1 MSVRDEALA
10 ALDSGDW
17 SGATVA
23 EGAGAGAKVVVSA
36 RIEPDEAAVLA
47 AEADRRGV
55 KPSVILREIVAA
67 WTAQRRGDG
76 AEPVTISPA
85 DLHAALDA
93 ALRAGRR
100 VA

>member
-10 ALDSGDW
+10 ALASGDW

-23 EGAGAGAKVVVSA
+23 EGAGSSAKVVVSA
-36 RIEPDEAAVLA
+36 RISPDEAAVLA

-55 KPSVILREIVAA
+55 KPSVVLRDIVTA
-67 WTAQRRGDG
+67 WAAQRRGDG